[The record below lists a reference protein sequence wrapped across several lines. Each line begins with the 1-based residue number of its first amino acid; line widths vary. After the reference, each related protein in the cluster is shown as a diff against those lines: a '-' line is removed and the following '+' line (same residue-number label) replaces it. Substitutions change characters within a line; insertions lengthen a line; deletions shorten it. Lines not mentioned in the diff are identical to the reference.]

1 MSALEKADPGG
12 ALTKAKDAG
21 GPLLTAGAAA
31 LGLAGGVALGA
42 RLNGSRRL
50 GRRRAVLG
58 VPLGRKSALETLGE
72 AAREIGQATRRLS
85 DSTDEVRQ
93 VREQL
98 EQLNR
103 RSPVEVLLDG
113 LTHRRGGHKRES

>member
-1 MSALEKADPGG
+1 MTALDKADPGG

-42 RLNGSRRL
+42 RLNG
-50 GRRRAVLG
+50 GRRRVLG
-58 VPLGRKSALETLGE
+58 VPLRRKSALETLGE
-72 AAREIGQATRRLS
+72 AARQLAS
-85 DSTDEVRQ
+85 AANSVSSSANEVRE

-98 EQLNR
+98 ERLNR

-113 LTHRRGGHKRES
+113 LTHRRGAHKVET